1 MQKQEIVWLVQN
13 IQVNFLHG
21 SQMVHYLVDK
31 FTLKQKNLK
40 KIIDK
45 MNLQK
50 YLLMSFF
57 GGTTINIGLWDLR
70 TKASVNMA
78 FTIEHTMAGK
88 SIKTLLKDGKKDR
101 QACH

>member
-1 MQKQEIVWLVQN
+1 
-13 IQVNFLHG
+13 
-21 SQMVHYLVDK
+21 MVPYHADK

-45 MNLQK
+45 MNRQK

-78 FTIEHTMAGK
+78 FTIGHTMAGK

>member
-1 MQKQEIVWLVQN
+1 
-13 IQVNFLHG
+13 
-21 SQMVHYLVDK
+21 MVHYLVDK

-57 GGTTINIGLWDLR
+57 GGTTINIGL
-70 TKASVNMA
+70 
-78 FTIEHTMAGK
+78 
-88 SIKTLLKDGKKDR
+88 
-101 QACH
+101 